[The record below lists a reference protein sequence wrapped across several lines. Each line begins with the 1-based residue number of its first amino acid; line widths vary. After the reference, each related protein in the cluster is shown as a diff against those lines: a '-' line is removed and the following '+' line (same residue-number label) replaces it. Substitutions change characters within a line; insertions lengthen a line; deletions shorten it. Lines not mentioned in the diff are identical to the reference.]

1 MQNFHALL
9 GLLRSLLWIME
20 EFCVDLFIQHYNTH
34 RELYFDA
41 HECCLQLRNGS
52 FRVKHYVGPLEFSI

>member
-1 MQNFHALL
+1 
-9 GLLRSLLWIME
+9 ME
-20 EFCVDLFIQHYNTH
+20 EFCVDLFIQPDSTH

-52 FRVKHYVGPLEFSI
+52 FRVKHVGHLNFLYNAQHSKVYFVRTV